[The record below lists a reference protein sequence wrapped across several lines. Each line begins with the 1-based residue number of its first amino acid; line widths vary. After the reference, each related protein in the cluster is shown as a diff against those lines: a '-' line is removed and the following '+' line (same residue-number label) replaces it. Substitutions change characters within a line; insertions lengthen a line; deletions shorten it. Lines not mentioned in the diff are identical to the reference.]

1 MKVLASLL
9 AAAHGQYNSAYD
21 DWGQNSTDYY
31 DYESG
36 RMSTAIF
43 YPNIAATIDELAM
56 PPIKCWTCKNARNG
70 RECRRDGYVQQ
81 CESNEQVCEIEV
93 RKRNGKRVESVSTGC
108 KWRRACLDNKRQNF
122 INANKWQHQCRP
134 GFWHHLFNK
143 GPSVCRQ
150 CCDGKTDEECGIK
163 FVEEYKGKAPPQK
176 PRWREKLLP
185 IENECTIDGQEAKVI
200 VTTVTSNENGANTNR
215 QQEFK

>member
-1 MKVLASLL
+1 MTSIVNPKTGIPV
-9 AAAHGQYNSAYD
+9 
-21 DWGQNSTDYY
+21 
-31 DYESG
+31 
-36 RMSTAIF
+36 
-43 YPNIAATIDELAM
+43 PIDALAM
-56 PPIKCWTCKNARNG
+56 PPIKCWTCKDAKNAKAC
-70 RECRRDGYVQQ
+70 RENGYVQQ

-93 RKRNGKRVESVSTGC
+93 RKRKGKRIVSVSTGC

-122 INANKWQHQCRP
+122 IDANKWQHQCRP
-134 GFWHHLFNK
+134 AKWHHTFNK

-185 IENECTIDGQEAKVI
+185 IENECTIDGQEAKVV